1 MRVFILLV
9 FISTLH
15 FSCTKNNTVN
25 DADRKYCWTCIDNL
39 GNHLFDKC
47 DQTLEQIKNTSGSVN
62 GYPPPIPDSV
72 IYKFCTK
79 R

>member
-1 MRVFILLV
+1 MKVFILLV
-9 FISTLH
+9 LISTLL

-25 DADRKYCWTCIDNL
+25 DGDRKYCWKCSDNL
-39 GNHLFDKC
+39 GNDLFDKC
-47 DQTLEQIKNTSGSVN
+47 DQTLEQIKNMPVGFN
-62 GYPPPIPDSV
+62 GYTAPIPDSV

>member
-1 MRVFILLV
+1 MKVSLLLIC
-9 FISTLH
+9 FAIIN
-15 FSCTKNNTVN
+15 FSCNKDNKIN

-39 GNHLFDKC
+39 GNNLFDKC
-47 DQTLEQIKNTSGSVN
+47 DQTLEQIKNTSGSFN
-62 GYPPPIPDSV
+62 GFPPPIPDSI